1 MYKGSRERRASPRE
15 DAIEMPN
22 LRLRERSLPARGARS
37 DTRSRILL
45 AAIRMFGAHGFESTT
60 MRDLA
65 GAVGIKAPG
74 IYNHFGSKEEIL
86 NAAIEWAMGD
96 FSTYVIG
103 PDDPKDLPDRRL
115 EGIVVRHVSYQI
127 NDPQATRAF
136 DMFMYGPAREKYVS
150 RHAIESVRSLS
161 KQYVAVVSD
170 LLQQLDRKLKP
181 REARMRA
188 LVITDMCDTV
198 TRWYRA
204 DGPYSPDRI
213 GGFYWLLV
221 SKMIGVK

>member
-1 MYKGSRERRASPRE
+1 
-15 DAIEMPN
+15 MPN
-22 LRLRERSLPARGARS
+22 PRLGQRSVPARGARS
-37 DTRSRILL
+37 DTRGRILL
-45 AAIRMFGAHGFESTT
+45 AAIRMFGAHGFEATT

-86 NAAIEWAMGD
+86 NAAIEWAMRD
-96 FSTYVIG
+96 FNTYVIG
-103 PDDPKDLPDRRL
+103 PDDPDDLPARRL
-115 EGIVVRHVSYQI
+115 EGIVVRHVGYQI
-127 NDPQATRAF
+127 NDPQATKAF

-150 RHAIESVRSLS
+150 RHSIDSVRSLS
-161 KQYVAVVSD
+161 KQYVGVVSD

-188 LVITDMCDTV
+188 LVITDMCDSV

-204 DGPYSPDRI
+204 DGPYSPERI
-213 GGFYWLLV
+213 ANFYWLLASRMV
-221 SKMIGVK
+221 GVK